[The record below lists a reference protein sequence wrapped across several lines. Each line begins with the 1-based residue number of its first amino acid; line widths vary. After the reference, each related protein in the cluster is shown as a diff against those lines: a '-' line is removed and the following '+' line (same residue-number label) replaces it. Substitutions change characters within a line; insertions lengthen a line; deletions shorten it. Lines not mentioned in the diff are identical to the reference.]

1 MNRTQQSGTRQRINR
16 TVRRTSYRP
25 VDGVVFG
32 DGRTRGSRQDV
43 WVLMSRPG
51 EGVMEFFLDDDEP
64 SGVVAEPGTQVCLGV
79 GSDGTITLGSLDW
92 DRDRFL
98 SEMIYDARR
107 GEGASE

>member
-1 MNRTQQSGTRQRINR
+1 MNRTQQSGTRQRISK

-32 DGRTRGSRQDV
+32 NARERGSQQDV

-51 EGVMEFFLDDDEP
+51 EGVMEFFLDDAEP
-64 SGVVAEPGTQVCLGV
+64 SGVVAEPGTQCCLGV
-79 GSDGTITLGSLDW
+79 AADGTVTLGSLDL

-107 GEGASE
+107 GEETPE

>member
-1 MNRTQQSGTRQRINR
+1 MNRTQQSGTRQRISK
-16 TVRRTSYRP
+16 TVGRTSYRP

-32 DGRTRGSRQDV
+32 DARKRGGRQDV

-64 SGVVAEPGTQVCLGV
+64 SGVVADPGTQCCLGV
-79 GSDGTITLGSLDW
+79 EPDGTITLGRLDW

-98 SEMIYDARR
+98 SEMIYDARG